1 MTATPFP
8 SSPRIPATMQAVQLI
23 GHGGLEQLV
32 HSPDVPTPAPAAGE
46 VLIDVHAC
54 GMNNT
59 DIWVRE
65 GAYGSDTDP
74 AAVSSWRR
82 GRSTLTFPRIQ
93 GADIVGRIAAV
104 GPGVDGS
111 RIGQRV
117 IVDFSLYHRP
127 VGDDSLADIDY
138 IGHGRDGGYAEYVAV
153 PAENAHRITTDLS
166 DAELATFCCAYLT
179 AEQMLDRARLAAGEN
194 VLVTG
199 ASGGVGSALLQ
210 LARVRGAIPYAVTSA
225 GKEAALREIGAEGV
239 VLRDEE
245 DLVAAVQGTV
255 GGEVD
260 VVADL
265 VAGPLFNDLLR
276 ILRPEGRYVTAG
288 AIGGPVVQLDL
299 RTAYLKQLELHGS
312 SQGTRTAF
320 ARLLTYIEAGRI
332 RPLLERTF
340 RLSALHDAQRAFLA
354 KQFIGK
360 LVVVPDRHWDE
371 HGAPHAP

>member
-1 MTATPFP
+1 M
-8 SSPRIPATMQAVQLI
+8 SIPETMSAVQLH
-23 GHGGLEQLV
+23 GHGGLDQLV
-32 HSPDVPTPAPAAGE
+32 HSDHVPTPVPAAGE

-82 GRSTLTFPRIQ
+82 GRSTLTFPRTQ

-194 VLVTG
+194 ALVTG

-340 RLSALHDAQRAFLA
+340 RLSALRDAQRAFLA

-360 LVVVPDRHWDE
+360 LVVVSDRHWDE